1 MIETKGGNHRA
12 LKEWK
17 AEHGADVVESW
28 LKK

>member
-1 MIETKGGNHRA
+1 MERLQA

-17 AEHGADVVESW
+17 AKYGADVVEGW

>member
-1 MIETKGGNHRA
+1 HKV

-17 AEHGADVVESW
+17 AEHGSDVVEGW